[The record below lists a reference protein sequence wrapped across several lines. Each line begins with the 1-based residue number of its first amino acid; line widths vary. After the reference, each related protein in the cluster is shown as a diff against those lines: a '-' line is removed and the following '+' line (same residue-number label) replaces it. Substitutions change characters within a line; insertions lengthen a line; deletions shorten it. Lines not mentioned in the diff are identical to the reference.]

1 MRKKYMHLSNFSKQL
16 DHNRTGEINK
26 YKYRSQPEGKHG
38 EQVAVL
44 CDMCHTAGDIFY

>member
-1 MRKKYMHLSNFSKQL
+1 MRKKYMHLSNFSKHL
-16 DHNRTGEINK
+16 DHNRTGELNK
-26 YKYRSQPEGKHG
+26 YKYLSQPEGKRG